1 MNPRTTPSTAT
12 LSAAD
17 FFKCCV
23 LLFCCFRFCSFL
35 EPGPIWVNN
44 CLTEHLRNKHENI
57 HMCLGSVVSSLSW
70 DPSSRHWRL
79 DGRSFGEN
87 NFFGSFDAVVFSDAM
102 TARRGSP
109 GHCLLTGL
117 EQSGKSLPPLI
128 LKPPPPCTVVVCLLV
143 HLHHQLLTQFSCWPN
158 NCLFSIFR
166 GDEGT
171 WHNISRAGYSKSAAH
186 LLFDDCSSCRCRG
199 NGIRSCSCH
208 GVRSVPVHF
217 SRKQKA
223 KLLEPNR
230 MPVLCGHIHL

>member
-1 MNPRTTPSTAT
+1 MDKVRAQRVRIFVGEREGKRKEKKSKSKRMNPRTTPSTAT

-87 NFFGSFDAVVFSDAM
+87 KFFGSFDAVVFSDAM

-117 EQSGKSLPPLI
+117 EQSGKSLPPFI
-128 LKPPPPCTVVVCLLV
+128 LKPPPPLLY
-143 HLHHQLLTQFSCWPN
+143 CC
-158 NCLFSIFR
+158 CLFTCS
-166 GDEGT
+166 
-171 WHNISRAGYSKSAAH
+171 SSSSAANAVF
-186 LLFDDCSSCRCRG
+186 LLAKQL
-199 NGIRSCSCH
+199 
-208 GVRSVPVHF
+208 SVF
-217 SRKQKA
+217 CFQR
-223 KLLEPNR
+223 R
-230 MPVLCGHIHL
+230 